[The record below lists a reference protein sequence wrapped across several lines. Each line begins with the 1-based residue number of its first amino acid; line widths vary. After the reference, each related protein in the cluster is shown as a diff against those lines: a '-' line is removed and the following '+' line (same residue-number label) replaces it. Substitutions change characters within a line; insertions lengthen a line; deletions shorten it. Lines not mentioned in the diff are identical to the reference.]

1 MGSRRDMGE
10 CAGAVAV
17 TDRRYGIQVLPG
29 FQEPK
34 PWHFDQCRRR
44 EPVLDL
50 DRSPPTV
57 VRSVGW
63 RLCLRCKAPFFSP
76 DVVGIRLC
84 DSCKGT
90 THTQTRSA

>member
-1 MGSRRDMGE
+1 MGE

-17 TDRRYGIQVLPG
+17 TDKRYGIQVLPG

-34 PWHFDQCRRR
+34 RWPFDQCRRR

-50 DRSPPTV
+50 DHNPPRI
-57 VRSVGW
+57 VRDVGW
-63 RLCLRCKAPFFSP
+63 RLCLRCRALFASP
-76 DVVGIRLC
+76 EVVAIRLC

-90 THTQTRSA
+90 THTQTRVA